1 MTAEK
6 RIEIKNN
13 YVDLEKSYYPVSLFE
28 GDTFDFS
35 LFETRK
41 IPSYTH
47 FDPDTI
53 ELLDRDKF
61 ETPG

>member
-1 MTAEK
+1 MVTK
-6 RIEIKNN
+6 GQIKMPGT
-13 YVDLEKSYYPVSLFE
+13 YVDLEKSYYPVSINE

-35 LFETRK
+35 LFENKPLPT
-41 IPSYTH
+41 YTH

>member
-1 MTAEK
+1 MAN
-6 RIEIKNN
+6 IFI
-13 YVDLEKSYYPVSLFE
+13 DLEKSYYPVTLFE

-35 LFETRK
+35 LFENK
-41 IPSYTH
+41 AIPTYRD

>member
-1 MTAEK
+1 MGPNFT
-6 RIEIKNN
+6 
-13 YVDLEKSYYPVSLFE
+13 DMDKSYYPVTLYE

-35 LFETRK
+35 LFESKT
-41 IPSYTH
+41 IPTYTH

-53 ELLDRDKF
+53 ELLDRDKY